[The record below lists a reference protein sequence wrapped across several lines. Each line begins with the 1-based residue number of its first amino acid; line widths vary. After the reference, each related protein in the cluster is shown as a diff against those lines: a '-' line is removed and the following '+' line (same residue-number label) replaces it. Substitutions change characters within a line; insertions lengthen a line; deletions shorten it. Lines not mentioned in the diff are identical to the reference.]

1 MKILSLDIGINNLSY
16 CILSWEEGKYI
27 IHHWGILNVNPY
39 EEINNE
45 IAKQNKD
52 IDKSNKKLL
61 KNDLKNNCNEDE
73 TNENKINENKDI
85 YVQPKLTKKKVKKKP
100 SINQIAHEITTLFDN
115 TKHLLDCSYVL
126 IENQPCMKNPTMKS
140 IQMIV
145 YSYFYIRGITDAP
158 EDKKLKDIVFL
169 SASNKLKV
177 YDGPK
182 LTFDVK
188 SKYTLS
194 KKLGIA
200 HTKYFLKDNEEKLS
214 FFNSHKKKDDLADAF
229 LQGVY
234 FINKRLKLS

>member
-39 EEINNE
+39 EEINND

-61 KNDLKNNCNEDE
+61 KNDLKNKCEEDE
-73 TNENKINENKDI
+73 KSENIDI

-100 SINQIAHEITTLFDN
+100 SVNQVAHEIITLFDN
-115 TKHLLDCSYVL
+115 TKHLLDCRYVL

-194 KKLGIA
+194 KKLGIE

>member
-39 EEINNE
+39 EEINND

-61 KNDLKNNCNEDE
+61 KVSLKDNEDV
-73 TNENKINENKDI
+73 NEGDI
-85 YVQPKLTKKKVKKKP
+85 YIQPKLTKKKIKKKP
-100 SINQIAHEITTLFDN
+100 SVNQVAHEIITIFDN
-115 TKHLLDCSYVL
+115 NKHLLECSYVL

-145 YSYFYIRGITDAP
+145 YTYFYVRGITDVV
-158 EDKKLKDIVFL
+158 ECDKLKEIVFL

-177 YDGPK
+177 YDGPL

-194 KKLGIA
+194 KKLGIE

>member
-16 CILSWEEGKYI
+16 CILSWEVDKYV
-27 IHHWGILNVNPY
+27 IHNWDILNVNPY

-45 IAKQNKD
+45 ITKLNKD

-61 KNDLKNNCNEDE
+61 KVSLKDSDDVKEG
-73 TNENKINENKDI
+73 DI
-85 YVQPKLTKKKVKKKP
+85 YIQPKLVKKKVKKKP
-100 SINQIAHEITTLFDN
+100 SVNQVAHEIITIFDN
-115 TKHLLDCSYVL
+115 NKHLLDCNYVL

-145 YSYFYIRGITDAP
+145 YTYFYVRGITDAI
-158 EDKKLKDIVFL
+158 ECDKIKEIVFL

-177 YDGPK
+177 YDGPL

-200 HTKYFLKDNEEKLS
+200 HTKYFLKDNEDKLA

-234 FINKRLKLS
+234 FINKRLKLN